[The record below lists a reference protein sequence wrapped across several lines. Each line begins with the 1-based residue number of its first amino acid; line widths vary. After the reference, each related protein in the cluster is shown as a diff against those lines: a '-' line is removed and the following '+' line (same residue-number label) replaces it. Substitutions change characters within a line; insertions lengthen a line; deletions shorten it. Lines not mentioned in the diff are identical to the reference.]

1 MKFST
6 HYPSILVACDED
18 GYIILLD
25 SNSEIKKN
33 NINNQRQFNNG
44 TKINP
49 LIIKKIHNNA
59 ALCVNFFQNDKKLL
73 TSSSDSTAKII
84 NLSSDHFC
92 FNEMELCG
100 HKKRVKN
107 VCPNIFDEN
116 IIATSG
122 SEGIIF
128 LWDIRMNNNRF
139 CKFGK
144 CQNYDKNIPHIHPV
158 GAFINYVNNI
168 SFRKDLKNDFLL
180 KEMANSFTGIDFLN
194 KNILVSIETNSD
206 ALKFWDMRNKLNTEL
221 DFIFGME
228 EKRISKKEFQ
238 KNILNKNYF
247 ALIDQYTNIYIKY
260 ANLKER
266 NSLSSKYNSNDNL
279 LFKNQYAFNN
289 KNGIRKEN
297 VVNDDLFLND
307 NNIQIKDIEM
317 NINENNY
324 FTSEENIL
332 KNKIKEINRVR
343 KKTLTSLNINRAQRK
358 ILVHSINGIEY
369 VYNLLFK
376 DIEAPIEIKGTST
389 NFSVK
394 SILSPSGRYILSFNE
409 NSVPVIID
417 LKNKL
422 NDNNYYK
429 GNLIGCPH
437 EPPVIGTVA
446 WGKNNSCPLATSC
459 DCGSIS
465 FYDIIHE

>member
-6 HYPSILVACDED
+6 YYPSILAICDEE

-25 SNSEIKKN
+25 SNSKIIKDTN
-33 NINNQRQFNNG
+33 NNQRQFNIG
-44 TKINP
+44 TKIKP
-49 LIIKKIHNNA
+49 IITKKIHNNA
-59 ALCVNFFQNDKKLL
+59 ALCINWFQNDKKLL

-84 NLSSDHFC
+84 DLSSDHLC
-92 FNEMELCG
+92 LNEIELCG

-107 VCPNIFDEN
+107 VCSNLFDDN

-128 LWDIRMNNNRF
+128 LWDVRLNNNRY
-139 CKFGK
+139 CKYGK

-168 SFRKDLKNDFLL
+168 SFKKDLKNDFLL
-180 KEMANSFTGIDFLN
+180 KEMVNSFTGIDFLN

-221 DFIFGME
+221 DFIFGMDD
-228 EKRISKKEFQ
+228 KRMSKKEFQ

-247 ALIDQYTNIYIKY
+247 ASIDQYTNIYIKY

-266 NSLSSKYNSNDNL
+266 NSLSSKYNSNNNL
-279 LFKNQYAFNN
+279 LFNRQYSFNN
-289 KNGIRKEN
+289 ITEIQKEN
-297 VVNDDLFLND
+297 SLNNDLFLNK
-307 NNIQIKDIEM
+307 NIPIKDIEM

-324 FTSEENIL
+324 LTKEENIL
-332 KNKIKEINRVR
+332 KTKIKEINRLR
-343 KKTLTSLNINRAQRK
+343 KKTLTSLHINREQRK
-358 ILVHSINGIEY
+358 ILVHTINGIEY

-376 DIEAPIEIKGTST
+376 DIDAPIEIKGTST

-394 SILSPSGRYILSFNE
+394 SVLSPSGRYILTFNE
-409 NSVPVIID
+409 NSLPIIID
-417 LKNKL
+417 LENKI
-422 NDNNYYK
+422 NDNKYLTS
-429 GNLIGCPH
+429 NLIGCPH

-446 WGKNNSCPLATSC
+446 WGKNYTCPLATSC

-465 FYDIIHE
+465 FYDYIQEE